1 MSAALGASRS
11 GRYLS
16 GQLPVVHGFTT
27 RAGGV
32 SEGAFGALNL
42 GLSSGDKGTHVEENR
57 DALLSELGFA
67 RTAVCAFHQVH
78 GDRVLQG
85 APSWFSEK
93 ADGAVSDDPATLLVV
108 SVADCLP
115 VLLHDPVTG
124 AVGAAHCGW
133 RGTVAGLAAS
143 VVQRMERDFGSR
155 PPDLRILF
163 GPGVAGAC
171 YQVGP
176 EVVER
181 FRAAGFPDKVAWP
194 DAEAGKYR
202 LDIKAANRWNL
213 EQAGVP
219 AGNIVDSGLCTHC
232 QPERFYSYRRDEGV
246 TGRHWAFISAAPRD
260 ANGGRSEAG

>member
-1 MSAALGASRS
+1 MSAELHISDS

-16 GQLPVVHGFTT
+16 GQLPVLHGFTT
-27 RAGGV
+27 RAGGA
-32 SEGAFGALNL
+32 SADAFHSLNL
-42 GLSSGDKGTHVEENR
+42 GLSSGDDERLVERNR
-57 DALLSELGFA
+57 VALLSELGFEPA
-67 RTAVCAFHQVH
+67 QVCAFHQVH

-93 ADGAVSDDPATLLVV
+93 ADAAVTEDPATLLVV

-143 VVQRMERDFGSR
+143 VVQRMRSDFGSQPR
-155 PPDLRILF
+155 DLRVLF

-171 YQVGP
+171 YQVGS

-181 FRAAGFPDKVAWP
+181 FAAAGFPDEVAWA
-194 DAEAGKYR
+194 DGSAGKYR
-202 LDIKAANRWNL
+202 LDIKAANRFSL

-219 AGNIVDSGLCTHC
+219 ATNIVDPELCTHC
-232 QPERFYSYRRDEGV
+232 QPERFYSYRRDGGV
-246 TGRHWAFISAAPRD
+246 TGRHWAFISPAPR
-260 ANGGRSEAG
+260 AKGNGEP